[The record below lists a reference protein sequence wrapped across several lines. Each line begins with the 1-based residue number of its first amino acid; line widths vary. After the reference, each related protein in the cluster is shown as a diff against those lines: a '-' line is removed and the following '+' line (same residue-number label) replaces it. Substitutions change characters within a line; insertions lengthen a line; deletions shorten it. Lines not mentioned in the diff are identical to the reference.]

1 LIALRILVIEDEA
14 MIAMLLSDVLSSL
27 GHVVTDLA
35 ATEEEAI
42 ASASHTMP
50 DLVIADANLGEGNGN
65 GLTAIDTILESGF
78 IPHVFVSGDSRS
90 IQILRPDAIVM
101 QKPFFE
107 HELVS
112 AIDRAIA
119 RADGKMAQ
127 PAGRSV

>member
-27 GHVVTDLA
+27 GHSVTDLA
-35 ATEEEAI
+35 ATEAEAT
-42 ASASHTMP
+42 ASASQVAP
-50 DLVIADANLGEGNGN
+50 DLVIADANLGDGNGS
-65 GLTAIDTILESGF
+65 GLSAIDTILASGF

-90 IQILRPDAIVM
+90 IETVRPGAIVM

-112 AIDRAIA
+112 AIERAIA
-119 RADGKMAQ
+119 RADAKTVQ
-127 PAGRSV
+127 PVTIL

>member
-1 LIALRILVIEDEA
+1 

-42 ASASHTMP
+42 ASASDAMP

-65 GLTAIDTILESGF
+65 GLAAIDTILASGF
-78 IPHVFVSGDSRS
+78 IPHVFVSGDSRT
-90 IQILRPDAIVM
+90 IQTLRPDAIVM

-112 AIDRAIA
+112 AIDRAMA
-119 RADGKMAQ
+119 RGDGKMGPSAG
-127 PAGRSV
+127 PAI